1 VPAPDDDIP
10 VRGRAA
16 PRAADVGRDLRELS
30 ERLGEVLGRLAEM
43 TRRLDQLD
51 ELTDAVRRYGSLTD
65 TVAQQATD
73 NARRLTNMEQ
83 DMALRI
89 ASVEQAVTDSR
100 RFQQQL
106 RLAELA
112 PRELAVFPET
122 MREHIERAEAVE
134 TLEQHVDRR
143 MRSMVAYSA
152 LAQALFAAVAVIL
165 AYLVS
170 RH

>member
-1 VPAPDDDIP
+1 VPDDE
-10 VRGRAA
+10 VRVGGRAS
-16 PRAADVGRDLRELS
+16 PRQADVGRDLRELS

-65 TVAQQATD
+65 TIAQQATD

-83 DMALRI
+83 DIAVRI

-112 PRELAVFPET
+112 PRELAIFPEA
-122 MREHIERAEAVE
+122 MRDHIDRQEAVE

-143 MRSMVAYSA
+143 MRAMVAYSA